1 MRQKIY
7 TTVAVLWCTVFP
19 ARMPLMKVV
28 VASPDGTLPQAVAIV
43 VTMLGLGV
51 AAVLLDPKKTKDPL
65 ILPSCGT
72 ETPIRNFG

>member
-19 ARMPLMKVV
+19 AGKPLIEVV

-43 VTMLGLGV
+43 VTILGLGL
-51 AAVLLDPKKTKDPL
+51 AAVLLEPKKNQRSAHPPPL
-65 ILPSCGT
+65 
-72 ETPIRNFG
+72 RD